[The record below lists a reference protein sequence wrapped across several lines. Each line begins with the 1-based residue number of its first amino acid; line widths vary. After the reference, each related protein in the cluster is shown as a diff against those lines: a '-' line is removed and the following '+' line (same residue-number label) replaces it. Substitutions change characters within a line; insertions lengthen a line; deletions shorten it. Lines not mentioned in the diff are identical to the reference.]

1 MGFLLI
7 RVERPYLV
15 AVPSARNI
23 EGESRY
29 SNFPLKN
36 LVNPL
41 FSLRV
46 LLFMEYFC
54 YNRCFWKLVKF
65 TEIITRFVYSISR
78 NSFWNNTH
86 FWWSFTMANGWWK
99 RLYLKLKKHECF
111 ATQDKEK
118 IQVQSRWINWS
129 TFIRFLRSL
138 LSSGKLSNSRRSHAK
153 SFRENDLLP
162 FLFSVKPFKLVYFFS

>member
-23 EGESRY
+23 EGEPGY

-41 FSLRV
+41 FSTGG

-65 TEIITRFVYSISR
+65 TEIITRFVHSISR

-86 FWWSFTMANGWWK
+86 FWWSFTVANGWWK
-99 RLYLKLKKHECF
+99 RLYLKLKNMN
-111 ATQDKEK
+111 A
-118 IQVQSRWINWS
+118 SRPKTKKKS
-129 TFIRFLRSL
+129 RFNLGELIGQL
-138 LSSGKLSNSRRSHAK
+138 LFDFYAR
-153 SFRENDLLP
+153 
-162 FLFSVKPFKLVYFFS
+162 Y